1 MRKKRK
7 NMTTQDKKKK
17 LRERADKLF
26 TLAVLKRWG
35 RNCEICGKPATT
47 AHHYVP
53 KSLSQSL
60 RYDLE
65 NGVPICNYC
74 HMSIHTKNDPE
85 CIEKIINH
93 RGKKWADYIDKNR
106 RKKVKATVEYYRN
119 NIYKLTDYLTVMK
132 ITIDCKNLTELL
144 KP

>member
-26 TLAVLKRWG
+26 TLAVLKKWG
-35 RNCEICGKPATT
+35 SDCEICGKPATT
-47 AHHYVP
+47 AHHYIP

-65 NGVPICNYC
+65 NGVPICNDC
-74 HMSIHTKNDPE
+74 HMSIHRKNDPE

-93 RGKKWADYIDKNR
+93 RGKKWTNYLEKNR
-106 RKKVKATVEYYRN
+106 RKEVKTTIKYYED
-119 NIYKLTDYLTVMK
+119 NIERLTEYLTK
-132 ITIDCKNLTELL
+132 L
-144 KP
+144 